1 MLLTKESEVRKTGEL
16 IKGLDDIKSE
26 DIILICFPH
35 AGGSASFYNS
45 WKDYLGERIK
55 ICPIQLPG
63 REDRFTEEPI
73 RTMDIITEQVVQSLM
88 NKQNKLI
95 LFGHSMG
102 TKMLY
107 EVERELES
115 RGRVS
120 ELIVVSACSPPH
132 VPDKFPISD
141 LPDDQF
147 IEELIKYNGIPE
159 SMALHREI
167 IDLFLPMLR
176 SDFVMSESYICSER
190 IKLACPI
197 LALGGNKDDGANEE
211 DVKAWAEYTDDI
223 FQYHIFEGDHFYLKE
238 KEEKVIKA
246 IKDIAIERCV

>member
-1 MLLTKESEVRKTGEL
+1 MRKTGEL
-16 IKGLDDIKSE
+16 IKGLDDIENE
-26 DIILICFPH
+26 DVILLGFPY

-45 WKDYLGERIK
+45 WQDFLGEKIK

-73 RTMDIITEQVVQSLM
+73 KSIDMITGQVVQRLM

-102 TKMLY
+102 AKILY
-107 EVERELES
+107 EVECELE
-115 RGRVS
+115 RIGRVS

-132 VPDKFPISD
+132 MPDRFPISN

-147 IEELIKYNGIPE
+147 IKELIKYNGIPE
-159 SMALHREI
+159 SMVQHREI

-176 SDFVMSESYICSER
+176 SDFIMSERYICSER
-190 IKLACPI
+190 KRLVCPI
-197 LALGGNKDDGANEE
+197 LALGGNKDDGADEE
-211 DVKAWAEYTDDI
+211 DMKAWSEYTAGI
-223 FQYHIFEGDHFYLKE
+223 FQCYIFEGDHFYLKKNE
-238 KEEKVIKA
+238 KKVIQT
-246 IKDIAIERCV
+246 IKDIARERCT